1 MDLAETMLG
10 SWVNRVD
17 ELAGEFKSA
26 QPFPMV
32 VLDGFVTDELANGLV
47 AEFPSIEGMARTND
61 YIFGDKRQSSDL
73 SEAGPATK
81 RYHDLLLSDEFA
93 AILSRLTGGR
103 PLFVDASFHG
113 GGFHQG
119 GDGSYLDTHVDF
131 NIHPQ
136 HDDWLRVLNILLYL
150 NKDWKPTYDGSLLV
164 RTDPKD
170 EPRSVAPEFNRGVIM
185 LTSDNTYHG
194 YRRMTLPPGVTRKSI
209 AAYAY
214 ERIEVGSTRART
226 TSWAPEGAGFVKRNL
241 AKHWTELAATK
252 DKVLRRK
259 G

>member
-1 MDLAETMLG
+1 MDLAEAMLG

-17 ELAGEFKSA
+17 ELADEFKAA

-32 VLDGFVTDELANGLV
+32 VLDGFVTDEVAEGLV
-47 AEFPSIEGMARTND
+47 AEFPSVEGMARTND

-73 SEAGPATK
+73 GQAGPTTK

-93 AILSRLTGGR
+93 AILSRLAGGR
-103 PLFVDASFHG
+103 PLFVDAEFHG

-119 GDGSYLDTHVDF
+119 GDGSFLDTHVDF
-131 NIHPQ
+131 NIHPHHQ
-136 HDDWLRVLNILLYL
+136 DWLRVLNILLYL
-150 NKDWKPTYDGSLLV
+150 NKDWQPDYDGSLLV
-164 RTDPKD
+164 RTDPKN
-170 EPRSVAPEFNRGVIM
+170 EPRSVAPLFNRGVIM

-194 YRRMTLPPGVTRKSI
+194 YRRMTLPPGITRKSI

-226 TSWAPEGAGFVKRNL
+226 TSWAPESAGFVKRNL
-241 AKHWTELAATK
+241 AKHWTELVASK

>member
-1 MDLAETMLG
+1 MALTDEMLG
-10 SWVNRVD
+10 SWVSRVD

-26 QPFPMV
+26 QPFPLV
-32 VLDGFVTDELANGLV
+32 VLEGFVTDEVADGLL
-47 AEFPSIEGMARTND
+47 AEFPSAEGMARTND
-61 YIFGDKRQSSDL
+61 YIFGDKRQESNIG
-73 SEAGPATK
+73 EAGPVTR

-103 PLFVDASFHG
+103 SLFVDSSFHG

-119 GDGSYLDTHVDF
+119 GNGSFLDTHVDF

-136 HDDWLRVLNILLYL
+136 HEDWLRVLNILLYL
-150 NKDWKPTYDGSLLV
+150 NKDWKPEYDGSLLI
-164 RTDPKD
+164 RTDPKH
-170 EPRSVAPEFNRGVIM
+170 EPRSIAPLFNRAVIM
-185 LTSDNTYHG
+185 LTDDNTYHG
-194 YRRMTLPPGVTRKSI
+194 YRKMTLPAGVTRKSI

-214 ERIEVGSTRART
+214 EKITVGSTRART
-226 TSWAPEGAGFVKRNL
+226 TSWAPEDAGIVKRSL

-259 G
+259 